1 MINGLH
7 IKNGRLINDRP
18 DSETGIAQAARIKK
32 TMKEQHKI
40 DMIADG
46 IERAEVREKLRKMMF

>member
-1 MINGLH
+1 MMNGLH

-18 DSETGIAQAARIKK
+18 DGETGIAQAARIKK
-32 TMKEQHKI
+32 TIKEQHKI

>member
-32 TMKEQHKI
+32 TIKEQHKI

>member
-1 MINGLH
+1 MMNGLH

-18 DSETGIAQAARIKK
+18 DGETGIQQAARIKK
-32 TMKEQHKI
+32 VMKNQKKI

-46 IERAEVREKLRKMMF
+46 IGRAEMREKLRDMMF

>member
-18 DSETGIAQAARIKK
+18 DGETGIQQAARIKK
-32 TMKEQHKI
+32 AMKNQKKI

-46 IERAEVREKLRKMMF
+46 IGRAEMREKLRDMMF

>member
-18 DSETGIAQAARIKK
+18 DSETGIAQAARIKN
-32 TMKEQHKI
+32 TIKEQHKI

-46 IERAEVREKLRKMMF
+46 IERAEVREKLRMMML

>member
-18 DSETGIAQAARIKK
+18 DGETGIAQAARIKK
-32 TMKEQHKI
+32 TIKEQHKI

-46 IERAEVREKLRKMMF
+46 IERAEVREKLRKMML

>member
-46 IERAEVREKLRKMMF
+46 IERAEVREKLRKMML

>member
-1 MINGLH
+1 MNGLH

-18 DSETGIAQAARIKK
+18 DGETGIAQAARIKK
-32 TMKEQHKI
+32 TIKEQHKI

>member
-1 MINGLH
+1 MMNGLH

-18 DSETGIAQAARIKK
+18 DGETGIQQAARIKNQK
-32 TMKEQHKI
+32 KI

-46 IERAEVREKLRKMMF
+46 IGRAEMREKLRDMMF

>member
-1 MINGLH
+1 MMNGLH

-18 DSETGIAQAARIKK
+18 DGETGIQQAARIKK
-32 TMKEQHKI
+32 VMKNQKKI

-46 IERAEVREKLRKMMF
+46 IERAEMREKLRKMMF

>member
-1 MINGLH
+1 MNGLH
-7 IKNGRLINDRP
+7 IKDGRLINDRP
-18 DSETGIAQAARIKK
+18 DGETGIARAARIKK

-46 IERAEVREKLRKMMF
+46 IERAEVRKKLRDMMF

>member
-1 MINGLH
+1 MMNGLH

-18 DSETGIAQAARIKK
+18 DGETGIARAARIKK
-32 TMKEQHKI
+32 AMKEQHKI